1 MFSATTALQDT
12 VTGQCFEDYIEE
24 IVRDTKLKKS
34 NYNSIQQPDDEQLVQ
49 ENRND
54 FAQHFFT
61 QQSFNVDA
69 NTIIAKVSQMES
81 NHGKHIYGFSFV
93 GGQSVEL
100 ATAPLDLCM
109 GFSTNLD
116 EEHLNLDK
124 QLQHIGQ
131 ITR

>member
-12 VTGQCFEDYIEE
+12 VTGQCFEDYIDE

-54 FAQHFFT
+54 FAQQFFLL
-61 QQSFNVDA
+61 N
-69 NTIIAKVSQMES
+69 NHLMLMPILILKVSQMES
-81 NHGKHIYGFSFV
+81 NHGKHINGFSFV